1 MSLLNREAI
10 LAAQDVKDETIAV
23 PEWGGDVRV
32 RAMTA
37 DARDAFE
44 QDAYKAA
51 SEKRQLTSL
60 RARMVA
66 RCVIDE
72 HGNLLFTEA
81 DIEALGKKSAAALD
95 RIYEAVLRMNALRQS
110 DIEDLEK
117 NSVAGPAG
125 ASSSAL
131 PNGSEKQ

>member
-1 MSLLNREAI
+1 MSLLNREVI
-10 LAAQDVKDETIAV
+10 LAIQDVADETITV

-44 QDAYKAA
+44 QDAYIAA
-51 SEKRQLTSL
+51 REKKPLTSL

-72 HGNLLFTEA
+72 QGNLLFTDA
-81 DIEALGKKSAAALD
+81 DVEALGKKSASALD
-95 RIYEAVLRMNALRQS
+95 RIYDVVLRMNAMRQS

-117 NSVAGPAG
+117 NSAAAPGG
-125 ASSSAL
+125 ASSSDSPSVSA
-131 PNGSEKQ
+131 KQ